1 MDECDCGWCGRC
13 AKQLEHERYVQN
25 LRGYGVPSW
34 EDEMKS
40 ATVNLCGNGCG
51 CDTRCMFPEG

>member
-1 MDECDCGWCGRC
+1 MGDECDCGWCGRC
-13 AKQLEHERYVQN
+13 AEQLEHQRYVEN

-34 EDEMKS
+34 EDEQKS
-40 ATVNLCGNGCG
+40 ICGNGCG